1 LRNATTRNHCHRIS
15 LLSLAQY
22 CANKQVVDF
31 FNLSKE
37 LEPGFKNSRGTES
50 VTIRAAAA
58 NLASLKTR
66 LSDANDRAEHY
77 ERQCAKNKGR
87 FDALVAM
94 LSSVTITVENSSKA
108 REVLAMAREVGWEFN
123 IEREGKREGENEMEV
138 SSGDES
144 KSSQEEKR
152 RFEEDEEVFNQWWIY
167 ERPVLREIE
176 RSSDKTMYQ
185 ELVGQIERD
194 NLHV

>member
-1 LRNATTRNHCHRIS
+1 
-15 LLSLAQY
+15 
-22 CANKQVVDF
+22 
-31 FNLSKE
+31 
-37 LEPGFKNSRGTES
+37 
-50 VTIRAAAA
+50 
-58 NLASLKTR
+58 LASLKTR

-144 KSSQEEKR
+144 KSSQEEER
-152 RFEEDEEVFNQWWIY
+152 RFEEDEEVFKQWWIY

-176 RSSDKTMYQ
+176 RSSDKTNYQ

>member
-50 VTIRAAAA
+50 VTIQAAAA

-144 KSSQEEKR
+144 KSSQEEER
-152 RFEEDEEVFNQWWIY
+152 RFEEDEEVFKQWWIY